1 MKKFCIILSMLL
13 FSIAMSAQEPQVVIL
28 NDGTVIKGN
37 IEQLP
42 DGGARVT
49 NEYGDTFEYTS
60 EEIRYIGKELSRRRL
75 QKLQAISSDSQ
86 ASQPAKRQ
94 YFDSMRGYRLFLEG
108 GIGIGGYTS
117 YSSYTTSYGNSYSSY
132 DESYSVVSPLFTVD
146 VINGYSFS
154 QYIYV
159 GGGIGLSYSSSL
171 YIPIYAHARS
181 VFLKTRV
188 SPFAYLSIGGAIDC
202 LDTAYSGL
210 YFDTGVGILIRSSKK
225 HEYWI
230 SISGGTES
238 YWAGTRLKF
247 SYAF

>member
-1 MKKFCIILSMLL
+1 MLL

-117 YSSYTTSYGNSYSSY
+117 YSG
-132 DESYSVVSPLFTVD
+132 VSPLFTVD

-171 YIPIYAHARS
+171 FIPIYAHARS

-238 YWAGTRLKF
+238 DWAGTRLKF

>member
-1 MKKFCIILSMLL
+1 MLL

-60 EEIRYIGKELSRRRL
+60 EEIRYIGQELSRRRL

-117 YSSYTTSYGNSYSSY
+117 YSG
-132 DESYSVVSPLFTVD
+132 VSPLFTVD

-171 YIPIYAHARS
+171 FIPIYAHARS

-238 YWAGTRLKF
+238 DWAGTRLKF